1 MAILLLVCTRSMF
14 IMKWFI
20 EDFVYGATDDAVTT
34 FAVVVGVIGAVFSP
48 SVILILGFAKLF
60 ADGFSMAIKEGRK
73 EEWEFKI

>member
-1 MAILLLVCTRSMF
+1 MVILLLVCARSMF

-60 ADGFSMAIKEGRK
+60 VDGFAMARRK
-73 EEWEFKI
+73 KRRWEYKI